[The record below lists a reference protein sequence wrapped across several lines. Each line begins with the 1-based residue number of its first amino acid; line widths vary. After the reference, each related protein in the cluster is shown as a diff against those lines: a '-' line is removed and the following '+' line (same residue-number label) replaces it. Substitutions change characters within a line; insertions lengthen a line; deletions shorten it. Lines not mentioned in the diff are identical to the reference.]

1 MEKMQRFKSFVLDKV
16 SNKRGVPRWQSGLM
30 ISGSLTIAAATTLVT
45 PALATAQAAYGSY
58 IGVGPS
64 FGLTSGDTGESRET
78 SGVIAARYK
87 FLKLPISLRTQVL
100 IGDNVAVVPTVSYDI
115 PLSWRADAYIGAGV
129 AIVPGHDSTPVG
141 NKTSFAIQ
149 PGIDY
154 VLPNS
159 NFVVFGNAIIAFDAY
174 RKGENTA
181 VSIQGGV
188 GLRF

>member
-1 MEKMQRFKSFVLDKV
+1 MQCLNNLV
-16 SNKRGVPRWQSGLM
+16 SDNLVSAKIVVHLRHWGLAAL
-30 ISGSLTIAAATTLVT
+30 GSVAVAAGFIVTTPTAVK
-45 PALATAQAAYGSY
+45 AQAAYGSY
-58 IGVGPS
+58 VGIGPS
-64 FGLTSGDTGESRET
+64 FGLTSGDPGEDSDI

-115 PLSWRADAYIGAGV
+115 PINWRTDAYIGAGV
-129 AIVPGHDSTPVG
+129 SIVPGDEATPVG

-149 PGIDY
+149 PGVDY

-174 RKGENTA
+174 RNGGNTA
-181 VSIQGGV
+181 VSVQGGV